1 MALYDIAGL
10 CVSMNVG
17 GRTLKQAEKYL
28 SKNQNKT
35 PDIKIN
41 VSKKRI
47 EDAVK
52 DLSLIHIYFFI
63 CTL

>member
-41 VSKKRI
+41 VKNELK
-47 EDAVK
+47 
-52 DLSLIHIYFFI
+52 
-63 CTL
+63 TP